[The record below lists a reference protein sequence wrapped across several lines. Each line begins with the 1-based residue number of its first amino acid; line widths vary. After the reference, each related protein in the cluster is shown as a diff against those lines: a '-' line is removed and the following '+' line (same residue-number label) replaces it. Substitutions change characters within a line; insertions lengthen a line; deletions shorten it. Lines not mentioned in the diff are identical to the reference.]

1 MKKEAMGL
9 NEAIPAGKYAG
20 QFFDHLGFEVLDEWY
35 ILSEFHG
42 SEINSIPLELL
53 QRLNVKRRTER
64 G

>member
-1 MKKEAMGL
+1 MKKGATGL

-42 SEINSIPLELL
+42 SEINSTTLELL